1 MQSSIGICCVAAA
14 LFVAAMCA
22 QPALAQEYPT
32 RPLRLVTGAPGGAN
46 DFITR
51 VIAQGLS
58 AGLGQATVI
67 ENKPS
72 GVMEGEAVVNA
83 KPDGYTLLSVRWLVE
98 PLPSDAYLIGPGR
111 ALAAAGDCR
120 YFTISF
126 PFMIGCNVQR

>member
-1 MQSSIGICCVAAA
+1 MKLDADRVGLKSVPRLSFRWIAGDYRARSRRRVMQSSTGICCVAAA

-58 AGLGQATVI
+58 AGLGPATGVQ
-67 ENKPS
+67 NKPQ
-72 GVMEGEAVVNA
+72 GGLGGEAGA
-83 KPDGYTLLSVRWLVE
+83 K
-98 PLPSDAYLIGPGR
+98 
-111 ALAAAGDCR
+111 C
-120 YFTISF
+120 
-126 PFMIGCNVQR
+126 